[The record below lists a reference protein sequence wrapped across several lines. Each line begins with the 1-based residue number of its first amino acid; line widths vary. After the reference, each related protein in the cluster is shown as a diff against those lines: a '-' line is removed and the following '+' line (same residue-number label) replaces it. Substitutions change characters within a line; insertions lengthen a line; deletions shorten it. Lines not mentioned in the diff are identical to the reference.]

1 VLIADNNTVNRRYIA
16 TLCAELALVVQE
28 AVDGRETLRHWRNN
42 APEYVLLDAR
52 MPQVDGLNCVRAIRA
67 ETTAGSLRSRVIV
80 ISAHLEP
87 DERKAFLAAGADGV
101 LLKPFDGRE
110 LLRALAPQLVAPP
123 PPVSAM
129 LTADPEM
136 LVLLREELPI
146 QIRELEEALYKND
159 LAASRDAAHQLRG
172 TAAFYHLT
180 TLKQA
185 TAAFDLYLLQLHS
198 LGGDQVWPG
207 MLTEIRTSLEQV
219 LNQLNN
225 RLSLTS

>member
-1 VLIADNNTVNRRYIA
+1 
-16 TLCAELALVVQE
+16 
-28 AVDGRETLRHWRNN
+28 
-42 APEYVLLDAR
+42 
-52 MPQVDGLNCVRAIRA
+52 
-67 ETTAGSLRSRVIV
+67 
-80 ISAHLEP
+80 
-87 DERKAFLAAGADGV
+87 
-101 LLKPFDGRE
+101 
-110 LLRALAPQLVAPP
+110 
-123 PPVSAM
+123 M